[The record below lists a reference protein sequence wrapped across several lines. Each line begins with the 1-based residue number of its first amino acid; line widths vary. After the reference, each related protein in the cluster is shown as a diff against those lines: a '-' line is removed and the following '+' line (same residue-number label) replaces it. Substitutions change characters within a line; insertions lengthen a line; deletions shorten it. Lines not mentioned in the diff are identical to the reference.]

1 VRLTRVRLH
10 RTLLDSCTC
19 NYSCALLRDSQRMAR
34 IFGSAVLFAAL
45 LGCLGALA
53 AGASAAARRSCRDAN
68 LRPSPVDRP
77 AVASATLCLINQVR
91 RAERLPL
98 LRANRP
104 LAGVAAAQLKSM
116 VQSDYFADVR
126 PSGQTPMSLVA
137 ATSYRAHTSGFS
149 VGENLAWGT
158 GNYAT
163 PAHIL
168 AEWMASPPHRALIL
182 NGEFHDAGVAVAAAV
197 PSILSADNRG
207 ATYAI
212 EFGVRWF

>member
-1 VRLTRVRLH
+1 
-10 RTLLDSCTC
+10 
-19 NYSCALLRDSQRMAR
+19 MAR
-34 IFGSAVLFAAL
+34 NCCATALAAAL

-53 AGASAAARRSCRDAN
+53 PGASAAP
-68 LRPSPVDRP
+68 PSVCLGAELQPTVADQP
-77 AVASATLCLINQVR
+77 AIATATLCLMNQVR
-91 RAERLPL
+91 RANDLRP

-104 LAGVAAAQLKSM
+104 LAAVAMAQLSSM
-116 VQSDYFADVR
+116 VRRDYFADVR
-126 PSGQTPMSLVA
+126 PTGQTPMSLVA
-137 ATSYRAHTSGFS
+137 ASTYRAHTAGFS

-158 GNYAT
+158 AEYAT

-182 NGEFHDAGVAVAAAV
+182 SGEFHDAGVAVTPAV
-197 PSILSADNRG
+197 PSVLSPDNSG